1 MSPPKTLIPSYTYP
15 FHTPLISEAFCVRSY
30 CEKKSPRGICYA
42 QSRAVQTLLPR
53 HCFTVVSVIQFR
65 RQKRQGIE
73 GIMHDERGTER
84 GRHFTQMK
92 QQYFNA
98 TLCTRTFKIDNINLK
113 QFTSHIAATIAG
125 ALLAPSQASIAENT
139 STSGF

>member
-1 MSPPKTLIPSYTYP
+1 
-15 FHTPLISEAFCVRSY
+15 
-30 CEKKSPRGICYA
+30 
-42 QSRAVQTLLPR
+42 
-53 HCFTVVSVIQFR
+53 
-65 RQKRQGIE
+65 
-73 GIMHDERGTER
+73 MHDERGTER